1 MTEYVYDQANPA
13 NPETLRNLLAN
24 NICTI
29 SFVKLNGDKRE
40 MPCTLRKDVVPPAP
54 VTESADK
61 AERKRSDNTMS
72 VWCIDANGWRSFRY
86 DSVTRV
92 VVNNAAH

>member
-1 MTEYVYDQANPA
+1 MTEYVYTETNPA
-13 NPETLRNLLAN
+13 NPENIRKLLQEH
-24 NICTI
+24 ICTV
-29 SFVKLNGDKRE
+29 SFTKINGETRE
-40 MPCTLRKDVVPPAP
+40 MPCTLRKDVVPPAL
-54 VTESADK
+54 VTENTDK

-72 VWCIDANGWRSFRY
+72 VWCTDANGWRSFRY